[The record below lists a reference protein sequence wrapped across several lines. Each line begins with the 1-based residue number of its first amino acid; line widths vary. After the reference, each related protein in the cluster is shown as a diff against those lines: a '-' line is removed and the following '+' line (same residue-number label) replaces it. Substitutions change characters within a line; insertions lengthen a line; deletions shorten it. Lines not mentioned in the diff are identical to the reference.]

1 MWPTGAELQGW
12 TRVVEARNYV
22 GITDAP
28 LQALLERL
36 GAWDPSKNME
46 DQPMRLHMLA
56 QMHPSVVGELN
67 WNVAIATGSPDP
79 EGRVPYRRA
88 TNYESL
94 QLDLIYR
101 IARRKM
107 GQEDTDPYGAWLQ
120 MHTAA
125 ANYDPQ
131 YGGRVQQ
138 QANNQWAQGGAW
150 APPAPPPQAVAAQ
163 KLIVGDFLVQGDKNE
178 IPGIVLSD
186 VRRWRGNW
194 ALHSPGGREPDADID
209 PSNEQLTAL
218 NWRLVTGGTLYADFA
233 LWTPINNRLV
243 HVRKFSTFRQTEV
256 GTWEKIEV
264 KGPGSFMQWRYC
276 WRVFRTAAIML
287 DAISSG
293 TLDAYERWVEKLANE
308 FVDQDG
314 AIWGFLYKVEDRA
327 RSEYAA
333 RLR

>member
-1 MWPTGAELQGW
+1 MSEEDGFFEEAEDNEAGKGKGKGPGVPLGAEGAGKGGEQGQAPPPGPPPGGGGKGGKDGKGLIPPPVQLPPDPHGMWPTDAELQGW
-12 TRVVEARNYV
+12 TRVVEARHYV

-94 QLDLIYR
+94 QLDLIYG

-163 KLIVGDFLVQGDKNE
+163 KT
-178 IPGIVLSD
+178 
-186 VRRWRGNW
+186 
-194 ALHSPGGREPDADID
+194 HS
-209 PSNEQLTAL
+209 
-218 NWRLVTGGTLYADFA
+218 WRL
-233 LWTPINNRLV
+233 
-243 HVRKFSTFRQTEV
+243 
-256 GTWEKIEV
+256 
-264 KGPGSFMQWRYC
+264 
-276 WRVFRTAAIML
+276 
-287 DAISSG
+287 SG
-293 TLDAYERWVEKLANE
+293 
-308 FVDQDG
+308 
-314 AIWGFLYKVEDRA
+314 A
-327 RSEYAA
+327 RGQE
-333 RLR
+333 